1 MGKGAPPL
9 QLFYVFETDLLKK
22 IIYYFYFQLLQ
33 LMEKLPW
40 QQLIKFFPIS
50 SKCGS
55 SLPW

>member
-1 MGKGAPPL
+1 MAAPPL
-9 QLFYVFETDLLKK
+9 QLFYVFEMDLLKK
-22 IIYYFYFQLLQ
+22 TIYNYFQLLQ
-33 LMEKLPW
+33 LMGKLPW